1 MAGDM
6 SDLTQAD
13 EARGEKM
20 RTLEVPT
27 KVYMTMAA
35 LATLADNDIPGRE
48 RGVVPGGALG
58 G

>member
-1 MAGDM
+1 MAGEM

-20 RTLEVPT
+20 RTPGVPT
-27 KVYMTMAA
+27 RVYMTMAA
-35 LATLADNDIPGRE
+35 PATLADDDIPGRE